1 MTLRVWHTVI
11 LGFVI
16 VATAANVIAVALE
29 HQELGPA
36 KTRAG
41 DLYTPY
47 YVARNNRMHGYI
59 NRRGVQREVLIVG
72 FAGIAW
78 FSGWFSATQKAKK
91 AV

>member
-11 LGFVI
+11 LGFMLIASAV
-16 VATAANVIAVALE
+16 NVIAVVLE
-29 HQELGPA
+29 HRELGPP

-47 YVARNNRMHGYI
+47 YVTRNDRMHGFI
-59 NRRGVQREVLIVG
+59 NRRGVQSEILIVG